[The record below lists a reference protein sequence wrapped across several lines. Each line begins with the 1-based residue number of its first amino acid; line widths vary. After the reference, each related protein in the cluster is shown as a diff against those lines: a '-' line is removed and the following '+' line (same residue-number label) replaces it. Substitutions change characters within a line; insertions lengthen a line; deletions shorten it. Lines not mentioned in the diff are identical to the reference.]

1 LISAGY
7 EWNKEGINS
16 WLSISLTNKLAIEIG
31 GEMIMGC
38 DAERG
43 AALTVASE
51 ESLVGVF
58 VALGWSIF
66 DPIDFWAN
74 QIIELWVKGRRQESA
89 YAVGVNYPGGSERR
103 LSYDNCFSLDW
114 DKEQ

>member
-1 LISAGY
+1 
-7 EWNKEGINS
+7 
-16 WLSISLTNKLAIEIG
+16 
-31 GEMIMGC
+31 MIMGC

-74 QIIELWVKGRRQESA
+74 QIIEL
-89 YAVGVNYPGGSERR
+89 
-103 LSYDNCFSLDW
+103 
-114 DKEQ
+114 